1 MRAALSALLALL
13 AGPVYADNIDYFFK
27 FSSETQAETDIALAQ
42 HYVTSQGVSQ
52 WDQSIIFANISVWRP
67 AQDTTDANGNV
78 THTYLPGYYIM
89 ASLSAPVVP
98 AAFNDNKIVVI
109 LDRDTNAVLK
119 DNLDTSAPY
128 TALNALAFSP
138 VPAGTSYPFGAF
150 Q

>member
-1 MRAALSALLALL
+1 MRFAVAALLSLLAS
-13 AGPVYADNIDYFFK
+13 AAQADNIDYFFK
-27 FSSETQAETDIALAQ
+27 FTSAAQAETDIALAQ
-42 HYVTSQGVSQ
+42 HYVTSQG

-89 ASLSAPVVP
+89 ASLPAPVVP

-109 LDRDTNAVLK
+109 INRDTNAVLK